1 MAYKALTKGDTM
13 QDLTSD
19 IYDMNKGFIL
29 QDEVTCLDNA
39 LTIYEVKDNVEYDM
53 E

>member
-1 MAYKALTKGDTM
+1 M

-19 IYDMNKGFIL
+19 IYDMNQGFIL
-29 QDEVTCLDNA
+29 QGEVTCLDNA
-39 LTIYEVKDNVEYDM
+39 LTIYEVNESEVNES